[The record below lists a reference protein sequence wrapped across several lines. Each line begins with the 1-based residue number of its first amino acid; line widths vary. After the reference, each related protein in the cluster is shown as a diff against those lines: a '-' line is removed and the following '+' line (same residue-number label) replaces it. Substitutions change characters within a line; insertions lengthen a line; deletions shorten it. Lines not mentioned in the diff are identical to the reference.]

1 MNPSIPK
8 DASSLP
14 QHSRGPDGGLHPDLL
29 SPAPRIFRESYI
41 EGFLSERVLS
51 LELYKTHLSRTSS
64 RTALLPHPIS
74 IPATPTLPVISSD
87 SSSTAIETAV
97 QAVNIARRSSSG
109 INRQGTSQPLLQ
121 IEPSW
126 RNGERQVSFFSPN
139 GLSGDGQLM
148 RIGSERGMYVF
159 MLEMIYRKREDGGEL
174 DLSAKR
180 I

>member
-1 MNPSIPK
+1 M
-8 DASSLP
+8 
-14 QHSRGPDGGLHPDLL
+14 
-29 SPAPRIFRESYI
+29 
-41 EGFLSERVLS
+41 
-51 LELYKTHLSRTSS
+51 
-64 RTALLPHPIS
+64 
-74 IPATPTLPVISSD
+74 
-87 SSSTAIETAV
+87 
-97 QAVNIARRSSSG
+97 NIARRSSSG